1 MRGGRRGGAGR
12 PRGAKNMRTREVEAA
27 MKVVADEFAEAV
39 PDAFAGDSVAF
50 LQTVYKDP
58 KLPLSTR
65 LDAAAKAARFE
76 RPMLTSSNM
85 RVINSFE
92 DLTREELGRLAA
104 AEETGPELIGRRPRV
119 ENYPRCLCK
128 HTDYVSKDSFRMKF
142 SNALAKP
149 REQ

>member
-39 PDAFAGDSVAF
+39 PDAFAGDGVAF

-92 DLTREELGRLAA
+92 DLTREELERLAA
-104 AEETGPELIGRRPRV
+104 AEETGPELIGRRPSR
-119 ENYPRCLCK
+119 
-128 HTDYVSKDSFRMKF
+128 
-142 SNALAKP
+142 
-149 REQ
+149 